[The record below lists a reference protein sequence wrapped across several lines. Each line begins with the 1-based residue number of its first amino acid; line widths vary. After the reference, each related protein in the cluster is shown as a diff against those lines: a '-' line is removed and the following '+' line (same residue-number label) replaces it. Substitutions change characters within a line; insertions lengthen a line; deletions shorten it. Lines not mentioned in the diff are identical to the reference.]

1 LGYIRKLCPKC
12 ESINA
17 ISLSIREVSF
27 MEDFN
32 QLKRKLD
39 DMNVPEL
46 YEYVKEKYPE
56 NEELALGSKK
66 IVIRKILNFE
76 RNLLNEMDENVQ

>member
-1 LGYIRKLCPKC
+1 
-12 ESINA
+12 
-17 ISLSIREVSF
+17 

-39 DMNVPEL
+39 DMSVPEL

-66 IVIRKILNFE
+66 IVIRKVLNFE
-76 RNLLNEMDENVQ
+76 RNRMNELEEADK

>member
-1 LGYIRKLCPKC
+1 
-12 ESINA
+12 
-17 ISLSIREVSF
+17 

-39 DMNVPEL
+39 GMSVPEL
-46 YEYVKEKYPE
+46 YDYVKEKYPE

-76 RNLLNEMDENVQ
+76 RNRLNEMEMAGE

>member
-1 LGYIRKLCPKC
+1 
-12 ESINA
+12 
-17 ISLSIREVSF
+17 

-39 DMNVPEL
+39 QMSVQEL
-46 YEYVKEKYPE
+46 YDYVKENYSE

-66 IVIRKILNFE
+66 IVIRKVLNFE
-76 RNLLNEMDENVQ
+76 RNRLNELEKASQ

>member
-1 LGYIRKLCPKC
+1 
-12 ESINA
+12 
-17 ISLSIREVSF
+17 

-39 DMNVPEL
+39 DMSVPEL
-46 YEYVKEKYPE
+46 YEYVKENYPE

-66 IVIRKILNFE
+66 IIVRKVLNFE
-76 RNLLNEMDENVQ
+76 RNRLNEMEKAGE